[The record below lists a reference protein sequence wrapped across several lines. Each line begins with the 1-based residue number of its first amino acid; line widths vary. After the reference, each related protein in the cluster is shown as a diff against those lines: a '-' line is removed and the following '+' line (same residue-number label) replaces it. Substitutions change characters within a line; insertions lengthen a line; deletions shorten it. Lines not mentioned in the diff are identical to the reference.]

1 MTQKIAILLTKGF
14 EESEALV
21 PNDLFRRAGLHTD
34 LISIDNTEIVSSS
47 HNVNVVADQLLNQT
61 DLNSYDLV
69 MLPGGQVDLEKYAA
83 LADTYRQFAQQQKW
97 VAAICAAPTALA
109 KVGLLKGKNA
119 VCYPSMRADLIN
131 NEVNYRHLAAV
142 IDAPFITGR
151 GPGAAFDFGL
161 AIVAQLLGV
170 DAAEQLKQ
178 QLYY

>member
-1 MTQKIAILLTKGF
+1 MTQKIALLLAQGF
-14 EESEALV
+14 EDAEALV
-21 PNDLFRRAGLHTD
+21 PNDLFRRVGLHTD

-47 HNVNVVADQLLNQT
+47 HNVKVVADQLLNQT

-119 VCYPSMRADLIN
+119 VCYPSMRAALIDN
-131 NEVNYRHLAAV
+131 NVNYRHLATV

-161 AIVAQLLGV
+161 AIVAQLLGIDV
-170 DAAEQLKQ
+170 AEQLKQ

>member
-47 HNVNVVADQLLNQT
+47 HNVKVVADQLLNQT

-97 VAAICAAPTALA
+97 VAAICAAPTTLA
-109 KVGLLKGKNA
+109 KLGLLTDKNA
-119 VCYPSMRADLIN
+119 VCYPTMRQIFTDNQVHYHHIP
-131 NEVNYRHLAAV
+131 AV
-142 IDAPFITGR
+142 VDAPFITGR
-151 GPGAAFDFGL
+151 GPGAAFDFAL
-161 AIVAQLLGV
+161 TIVSELLGV
-170 DAAEQLKQ
+170 EAAEQVKQ
-178 QLYY
+178 QLFY

>member
-1 MTQKIAILLTKGF
+1 MTQKIALLLAQGF
-14 EESEALV
+14 EDAEALV

-97 VAAICAAPTALA
+97 VAAICAAPTVLA
-109 KVGLLKGKNA
+109 KAGLLEGKNA
-119 VCYPSMRADLIN
+119 VCYPSMRAALIDN
-131 NEVNYRHLAAV
+131 NVNYRHLATV

-161 AIVAQLLGV
+161 AIVAQLLGIDV
-170 DAAEQLKQ
+170 AEQLKQ

>member
-14 EESEALV
+14 EDAEALV

-47 HNVNVVADQLLNQT
+47 HNVKVVADQLLNQT

>member
-1 MTQKIAILLTKGF
+1 MTQKIALLLAQGF
-14 EESEALV
+14 EDAEALV
-21 PNDLFRRAGLHTD
+21 PNDLFRRVGLHTD

-47 HNVNVVADQLLNQT
+47 HNVKVVADQLLNQT

-69 MLPGGQVDLEKYAA
+69 MLPGGQVDLEKYTA

>member
-1 MTQKIAILLTKGF
+1 MTQKIALLLAQGF
-14 EESEALV
+14 EDAEALV

-47 HNVNVVADQLLNQT
+47 HNVKVVVDRLLNQT
-61 DLNSYDLV
+61 DLNDYDLI
-69 MLPGGQVDLEKYAA
+69 MLPGGAIDPKKYEV
-83 LADTYRQFAQQQKW
+83 LVDTYQQFIQQQKW
-97 VAAICAAPTALA
+97 IASICAAPTVLA
-109 KVGLLKGKNA
+109 KAGLLEGKNA